1 MRHIDTLEFCANK
14 LKFRSRFGIHVT
26 NTVVEMRVKLENF
39 FFPSV
44 NLFLRGYL
52 PFTIKHFKKL

>member
-44 NLFLRGYL
+44 QLIPSRL
-52 PFTIKHFKKL
+52 FTIHD